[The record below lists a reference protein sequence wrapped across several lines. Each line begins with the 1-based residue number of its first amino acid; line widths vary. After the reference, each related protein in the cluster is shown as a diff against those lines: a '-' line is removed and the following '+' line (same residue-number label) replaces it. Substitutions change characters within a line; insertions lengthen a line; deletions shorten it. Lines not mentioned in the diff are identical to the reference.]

1 MPHNLLSDE
10 GLIFFHGAEGVTAP
24 QYQCLTDTPFRCLW
38 ALLTE
43 PFSGPNRHYRVR
55 PAFRSADREQHSAQ
69 STRGLHLLPCCFHA
83 ALRLSVLCSAGTPPV
98 VRGLPARP
106 SARAEK
112 LSPASTTR
120 IQLQWLHSRR
130 KLYNICANN
139 LPAIVTTTPFSLVK
153 SNRPRRPG

>member
-1 MPHNLLSDE
+1 MSVGTFNRA
-10 GLIFFHGAEGVTAP
+10 IFVAP
-24 QYQCLTDTPFRCLW
+24 TGIIVY
-38 ALLTE
+38 ALHSVVLTE
-43 PFSGPNRHYRVR
+43 SSIALSQLAASIFCLVVSMPPSGCPFYVL
-55 PAFRSADREQHSAQ
+55 PA
-69 STRGLHLLPCCFHA
+69 L
-83 ALRLSVLCSAGTPPV
+83 PPV

-112 LSPASTTR
+112 LTPASTTR

-130 KLYNICANN
+130 KLYNICTNN